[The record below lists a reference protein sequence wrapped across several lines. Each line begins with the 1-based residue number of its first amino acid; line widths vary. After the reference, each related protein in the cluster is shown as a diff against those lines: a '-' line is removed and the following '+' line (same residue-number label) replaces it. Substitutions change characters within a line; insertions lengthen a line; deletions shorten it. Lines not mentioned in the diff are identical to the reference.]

1 MQKSPNIDA
10 EIVAGLNDI
19 QAFINLIQTEF
30 LFDDVSLNTIDIFTL
45 RQASCTQDQNNFTFT
60 LGVTIAIEQDEGQG
74 LTTKELSGSL
84 VIEIKT
90 DDNGNNY
97 KGVYG
102 GSLSIPIKPTGAL
115 VFRLDYQTKTE
126 SGKNTKLVVGSLDA
140 NANQNLG
147 NVNLSNLVSEI
158 CPSLTD
164 LFPDELLNFSLGSD
178 VIFVINS
185 TNNGQRNQ
193 NKMLFSIGFDAE
205 IALSDIPLAG
215 SLLPPNSLEGEFA
228 FEFLVSFQKFTQKEV
243 KTINS
248 LLEELGTKLL
258 IKPPCSSINN
268 LERGAS
274 IGAHFKIA
282 QFVQAWLLPL
292 VKTPPTAAGGS
303 RSLSTTTN
311 NVSGKVSSDEVITPT
326 DNGAWLNT
334 QKLFRRLYFQ
344 KVGLVYKKIAQF
356 VQAWLLPLVKTP
368 RTAAGGSRSLTTT
381 TNNDSGNV
389 SSDGVITL
397 ADNGVWLNIQKS
409 FGPLYFD
416 KVGLVYTKGEMRL
429 TPKFIIEVSR
439 FTLALNGLYI
449 SSGLTAF
456 KPHFNLDGFGLELK
470 TRSLEMGGAFLVAHG
485 AEGQN
490 NYDEYLG
497 IVTVSFQKKVG
508 PALAL
513 SAIGSFTDYQ
523 NSDQFALFLYLAADY
538 PFGGP
543 PFFFVTG
550 ISGGFGY
557 NHDLI
562 IPPLEDIKKFPLVT
576 EALKGPQKIDP
587 DQTGEIITEKLEA
600 LNKYIPPSIGSGF
613 GALGLKFT
621 GCKIVDGFGLITL
634 GISQNEFEINLLGI
648 ATMMLPTKLKD
659 NYEPIAM
666 AELAIAGRFN
676 PMEGVILIQG
686 QLTENSYIFSRNCR
700 LTGGFAYGLW
710 FLGDFVFTQGGYHPR
725 FQVPDYYPNVPRL
738 GLNWQIDS
746 HSHITA
752 QAYFAICGHGIMAGG
767 LMDIRYQLGSVWAHF
782 EAGLDLL
789 LGWAPYHYDVNV
801 YCSVRVG
808 VGALSVG
815 LGMGVHI
822 WGPDFGGK
830 LELRV
835 FVCKVTIKIGDQS
848 SIYPVPIKWDEF
860 EDTFLPEP
868 ENVCSLTSI
877 NGLVK
882 QVLEPTRKEEQKE
895 VWIINPTVFEMSTDS
910 LVPTK
915 QAFVGEQKKEINTDT
930 NFGINSMGV
939 DNNEL
944 DTTHKVT
951 ICKDSRERAEDKFKF
966 EPITKLASTSTWG
979 EPNMVNGH
987 IKPPE
992 VNGKQFIENVFF
1004 GFRILPA
1011 ELPKA
1016 GKTHEIGVEHLQYET
1031 EKVEDA
1037 YLWESC
1043 TPFVPNPNL
1052 DEENKRNKIMQTV
1065 GSNEQRNKI
1074 LAALGWDVY
1083 QVDMNEDE
1091 AEAIAN
1097 SFVFAPLIKL
1107 T

>member
-1 MQKSPNIDA
+1 MPNYHPDITIDINKVTTI
-10 EIVAGLNDI
+10 ES
-19 QAFINLIQTEF
+19 FINLIRGNFQ
-30 LFDDVSLNTIDIFTL
+30 LDDYVSLTTIDIFTL
-45 RQASCTQDQNNFTFT
+45 KEASYTQEQKNFTFT
-60 LGVTIAIEQDEGQG
+60 LGVTIAIDQDEGEA
-74 LTTKELSGSL
+74 LTTQELSGNL
-84 VIEIKT
+84 LIEMKT
-90 DDNGNNY
+90 NDDGKNY

-102 GSLSIPIKPTGAL
+102 GSLSIPIGETRDL
-115 VFRLDYQTKTE
+115 VFNLGYQTKTE
-126 SGKNTKLVVGSLDA
+126 SGKETKLVVGSLGA
-140 NANQNLG
+140 NANQDLG
-147 NVNLSNLVSEI
+147 NVDLSVLVSKI
-158 CPSLTD
+158 CPSLSS
-164 LFPDELLNFSLGSD
+164 LFPDELLSFSLGSD

-185 TNNGQRNQ
+185 TKNSQRNQNQ

-205 IALSDIPLAG
+205 IALSDIPLIG
-215 SLLPPNSLEGEFA
+215 SLLPPDSLEGEFA
-228 FEFLVSFQKFTQKEV
+228 FEFLVSFQKFIQEEV

-248 LLEELGTKLL
+248 LLEELDTKLL

-292 VKTPPTAAGGS
+292 VKTPGTGTGG
-303 RSLSTTTN
+303 N
-311 NVSGKVSSDEVITPT
+311 
-326 DNGAWLNT
+326 
-334 QKLFRRLYFQ
+334 
-344 KVGLVYKKIAQF
+344 
-356 VQAWLLPLVKTP
+356 
-368 RTAAGGSRSLTTT
+368 RSLTTT
-381 TNNDSGNV
+381 TNNGSGNV
-389 SSDGVITL
+389 SSDDVITL

-416 KVGLVYTKGEMRL
+416 KVGLVYKKGEMCL

-456 KPHFNLDGFGLELK
+456 DPDFNLDGFGLELK
-470 TRSLEMGGAFLVAHG
+470 TRSLEIGGAFLVVHG
-485 AEGQN
+485 KGEEN

-497 IVTVSFQKKVG
+497 IVTISFQKKVG

-513 SAIGSFTDYQ
+513 SAIGSFTDYK
-523 NSDQFALFLYLAADY
+523 NSDEFALFLYLAADY

-543 PFFFVTG
+543 PFFYVTG

-562 IPPLEDIKKFPLVT
+562 IPPLEDIKEFPLVT
-576 EALKGPQKIDP
+576 EALEGPQKIDP

-600 LNKYIPPSIGSGF
+600 LNKYIPPAIGSGF

-621 GCKIVDGFGLITL
+621 CCKIVDGFGLITL
-634 GISQNEFEINLLGI
+634 GISQDEFEINLLGI
-648 ATMMLPTKLKD
+648 ATMMLPTKLGAH
-659 NYEPIAM
+659 EPIAM

-676 PMEGVILIQG
+676 PMEGVVLIQG
-686 QLTENSYIFSRNCR
+686 QLTENSYILSRNCR

-710 FLGDFVFTQGGYHPR
+710 FLPPRLGDFVFTQGGYHPR

-767 LMDIRYQLGSVWAHF
+767 LMDVRYQLGSVWAQF
-782 EAGLDLL
+782 EAGVDLL

-801 YCSVRVG
+801 YCSVRAG
-808 VGALSVG
+808 IGSLSVG
-815 LGMGVHI
+815 LGLGVHI

-835 FVCKVTIKIGDQS
+835 FIFKVTINIGDQS
-848 SIYPVPIKWDEF
+848 SIYPEPIQWNEF
-860 EDTFLPEP
+860 ENTFLPEP
-868 ENVCSLTSI
+868 EDVCSLTSI

-882 QVLEPTRKEEQKE
+882 QVLESTETGEQKE

-915 QAFVGEQKKEINTDT
+915 QAFVGGQKQTINTSTD
-930 NFGINSMGV
+930 FGINSMGV
-939 DNNEL
+939 NNKDLE
-944 DTTHKVT
+944 TTHKVT
-951 ICKDSRERAEDKFKF
+951 ICKDPAESVESKFKF

-979 EPNMVNGH
+979 QPNMVNGH

-992 VNGKQFIENVFF
+992 VNGTQFIDDVFF

-1031 EKVEDA
+1031 EKVNDA
-1037 YLWESC
+1037 YLWEYC
-1043 TPFVPNPNL
+1043 TPFVPDSALNEQ
-1052 DEENKRNKIMQTV
+1052 DKRNKILQTV
-1065 GSNEQRNKI
+1065 ASNVNRDKI
-1074 LAALGWDVY
+1074 LATLGCDGY
-1083 QVDMNEDE
+1083 QVDINE
-1091 AEAIAN
+1091 AEAKAIAN
-1097 SFVFAPLIKL
+1097 SFVFAPLVK
-1107 T
+1107 